1 MQRITFFLLL
11 IFLVSCKKSEISTPS
26 TNESGLPTH
35 IESSINVT
43 QHMPA
48 MLPKHLAMGVE
59 NSAGQSSQFINE
71 AEYRY
76 TYLAGDIFA
85 NGWTTWNFPSG
96 QFARN
101 FLQQTQQMGK
111 TPVFTYYN
119 LVPARGLNQDPAF
132 ANMNDSETMRKYFED
147 WKFILQ
153 ICKEFGST
161 VIIHYE
167 PDLLGY
173 MQMYK
178 DDAGKNTI
186 KVSQSGYADAQGYTN
201 DAKGLAQVILS
212 MRDKYAPNVLLGW
225 HASQWATGTD
235 LVKGKN
241 NPELLAS
248 QTATY
253 YKSLGASFDL
263 IFAEFADRDAGYDQL
278 VNNKSNTMWTTDG
291 SGTGDNMSDFERFR
305 RFLKRLN
312 QETGQKIMLWQIPMG
327 NTKTQTCN
335 NTSGHYKDNRPEYFM
350 QPVLDSRNTSRL
362 NDYAQ
367 AGVIAFLFGKG
378 AAACTSYMDSAN
390 DGVTGSNESSDDDGG
405 YLRKAVKAYY
415 AAGAVTIP

>member
-1 MQRITFFLLL
+1 MKKTAFFLLL
-11 IFLVSCKKSEISTPS
+11 VFLVSCKKAEVNDPSISS
-26 TNESGLPTH
+26 ADLPAH
-35 IESSINVT
+35 IESSVNVT

-59 NSAGQSSQFINE
+59 NSDGQSSQIINE

-76 TYLAGDIFA
+76 TYLAGDIFSA
-85 NGWTTWNFPSG
+85 GWTTWNFPSG
-96 QFARN
+96 QFARI

-132 ANMNDSETMRKYFED
+132 ANMNDSEVMRKYFDD

-153 ICKEFGST
+153 ICKDFGNT

-167 PDLLGY
+167 PDLFGY
-173 MQMYK
+173 MEMYK
-178 DDAGKNTI
+178 DDASKNTI
-186 KVSQSGYADAQGYTN
+186 KVSQSGYADAQGYSN
-201 DAKGLAQVILS
+201 DAKGLAQVIVN

-225 HASQWATGTD
+225 HASQWATGAD

-248 QTATY
+248 QTAAF
-253 YKSLGASFDL
+253 YKSLNAPFDL
-263 IFAEFADRDAGYDQL
+263 TFSEFSDRDAGFDLL
-278 VNNKSNTMWTTDG
+278 VTKKPNTMWSTEATAENG
-291 SGTGDNMSDFERFR
+291 NMNDFDRFR

-312 QETGQKIMLWQIPMG
+312 QETGQKIILWQIPVG
-327 NTKTQTCN
+327 NTKTLTCN
-335 NTSGHYKDNRPEYFM
+335 NTNGHYKDNRPEYFL
-350 QPVLDSRNTSRL
+350 QPVLDNGNTNKL

-378 AAACTSYMDSAN
+378 AAACTSYLDSAN
-390 DGVTGSNESSDDDGG
+390 DGITGANESSDDDGG

-415 AAGAVTIP
+415 ANGAVTIP